1 MNPVVLAT
9 RCVYLSCIFLHACFS
24 LGRQCISLGY
34 DPCLLNYTWHPR
46 ITMFFSFGLIA
57 RLEIVTFNFDNDYL
71 VTEKPNV
78 NVLFSFFIFFS
89 DISSHS
95 EVKSINFIF
104 YKFYRFLDYK
114 STWFRARSIF
124 NQNDYKRLKYK
135 NVIFFFFHLSYKLYQ
150 IYRLNARMCGSSEK
164 DGRSL
169 NTFTVK

>member
-1 MNPVVLAT
+1 
-9 RCVYLSCIFLHACFS
+9 
-24 LGRQCISLGY
+24 
-34 DPCLLNYTWHPR
+34 
-46 ITMFFSFGLIA
+46 MFFSFGLIA

-114 STWFRARSIF
+114 ST
-124 NQNDYKRLKYK
+124 
-135 NVIFFFFHLSYKLYQ
+135 
-150 IYRLNARMCGSSEK
+150 
-164 DGRSL
+164 
-169 NTFTVK
+169 